1 MDKNNKKQ
9 NPLKIILENKGY
21 FLINLFIVLTIT
33 FSILYLFDL
42 VPNEF
47 KSIIGRDP
55 VKESTG
61 GLVGELP
68 INIKIPNIGVDAQI
82 YNPST
87 TSVKVLDDFLLKGA
101 VRYPGSGLLGG
112 TGNIF
117 IFGHSTGIKIV
128 NNQAFKT
135 FNGLKDLKE
144 GDLIHIFSDKTE
156 YVYKVTKVSMVGAEE
171 TMVEFNTKSKKL
183 TISTCNTFGEKTD
196 RYVVESEFVAKQSL
210 TKNN

>member
-1 MDKNNKKQ
+1 M
-9 NPLKIILENKGY
+9 
-21 FLINLFIVLTIT
+21 INLFIVLSIT

-61 GLVGELP
+61 NQVGELP

-117 IFGHSTGIKIV
+117 IFGHSTGIRIV

-135 FNGLKDLKE
+135 FNGLKDLKV
-144 GDLIHIFSDKTE
+144 GDLIHIFSDETE

>member
-1 MDKNNKKQ
+1 MEKNTKKQ
-9 NPLKIILENKGY
+9 NPIKIILENKAY
-21 FLINLFIVLTIT
+21 FLINIFIVLTIT

-55 VKESTG
+55 VKESKG
-61 GLVGELP
+61 NLIGELP
-68 INIKIPNIGVDAQI
+68 ISIKIPNIDVDAQI

-87 TSVKVLDDFLLKGA
+87 TSAKVLDEFLLKGA

-117 IFGHSTGIKIV
+117 IFGHSTGIRIV

-135 FNGLKDLKE
+135 FNGLKDSKV

-156 YVYKVTKVSMVGAEE
+156 YVYRVTKVSMVGAEE
-171 TMVEFNTKSKKL
+171 TMVEFNTKSKML
-183 TISTCNTFGEKTD
+183 TISTCNTFGEKSD

-210 TKNN
+210 INSN